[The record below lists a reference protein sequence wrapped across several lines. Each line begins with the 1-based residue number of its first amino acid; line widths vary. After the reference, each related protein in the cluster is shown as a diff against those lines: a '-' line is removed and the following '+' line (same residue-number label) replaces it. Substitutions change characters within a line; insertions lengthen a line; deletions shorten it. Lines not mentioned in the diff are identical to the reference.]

1 MALPEPLIAN
11 VWRALFRVPALR
23 RYYGRRFFDSI
34 PHSRRI
40 GLRATDVGHGT
51 FSARVGYRDELVG
64 NPYQGYL
71 HGGVLTTLIDQTSG
85 AAAFFSLSPP
95 EFVATLDLRIDHLRP
110 AAPGQAIHARAECY
124 HLTRHV
130 AFVRC
135 SAHDGNPDDPV
146 ATSISAFMR
155 NGSVPLRFGVRRRR
169 KINT

>member
-1 MALPEPLIAN
+1 MALGERLTVII
-11 VWRALFRVPALR
+11 WRALFRLPPVR
-23 RYYGRRFFDSI
+23 RYFGRRFFDSI
-34 PHSRRI
+34 PHSRRM
-40 GLRATDVGHGT
+40 GLRVTDVGHGT
-51 FSARVGYRDELVG
+51 FSASIGYRGELVG
-64 NPYQGYL
+64 NPYRGHL

-110 AAPGQAIHARAECY
+110 AAPGRAVHARAECY

-135 SAHDGNPDDPV
+135 TADDGRPDDPV

-155 NGSVPLRFGVRRRR
+155 NGSVPLRFGIRRR
-169 KINT
+169 KKINT